1 MKIKLVVFEL
11 YNLSTFKTNGLL
23 YLQKSKNDFNKMY
36 FKTFTDKQL
45 TLSTK
50 VSSKSI
56 ETLFSRD
63 ATASTRMQMN

>member
-63 ATASTRMQMN
+63 ATAQHECK